1 MHTGSALVRWVGCDY
16 PVSHYELLPSKLF
29 LCCYFRKQVTGC
41 TNTQEWRITLG
52 YVKDKAATHMICN
65 YFEWKS
71 CIFSST
77 KIYLSPLML
86 YLYWYDQ
93 LFYIL
98 DHIPIQNCWFGCFN
112 CFSFG
117 DWKSFTWLYCLVLR
131 SFHFLENIKSQGSL
145 CIFTIPSIEFFFK
158 SI

>member
-1 MHTGSALVRWVGCDY
+1 MWVGCDY
-16 PVSHYELLPSKLF
+16 PVSHYELLPLKLC
-29 LCCYFRKQVTGC
+29 LCCYLRKQVTGC
-41 TNTQEWRITLG
+41 MNTQEWRITLG

-71 CIFSST
+71 CIFSFT

-93 LFYIL
+93 LFYNL

-131 SFHFLENIKSQGSL
+131 SFHFLENIKSLGSL